1 MSDENLNTCNKCG
14 SIQNWATEMYWK
26 GEECMETN
34 EILGDY
40 TAVCDDCYSQLA
52 KEQRESSLMDK
63 YRDVGMSP
71 SDFM

>member
-26 GEECMETN
+26 GEECIETN

-40 TAVCDDCYSQLA
+40 IAVCDDCFYEL
-52 KEQRESSLMDK
+52 KEKKQCQNLKNVVSVK
-63 YRDVGMSP
+63 VI
-71 SDFM
+71 